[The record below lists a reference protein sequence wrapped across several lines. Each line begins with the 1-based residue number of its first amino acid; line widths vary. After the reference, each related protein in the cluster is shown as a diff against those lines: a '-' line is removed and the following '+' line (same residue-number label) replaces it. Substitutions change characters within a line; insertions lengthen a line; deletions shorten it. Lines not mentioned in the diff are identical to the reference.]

1 MIVWSIK
8 GICRLTGVRMYYVC
22 MILTKKYLSRLAFHH
37 CDLGDARIW
46 RVASQLSICIYI
58 YICIHIFGYFML
70 YTVYIYIY
78 IHIIYSVLCI
88 YIYTYIYIYICILLY
103 IYIIILFFIYYIY
116 ACITVYTHEFPR
128 HVGFPCHGL
137 SEPNSPA
144 GVY

>member
-58 YICIHIFGYFML
+58 YMYTHIWVFHVIYRIH
-70 YTVYIYIY
+70 
-78 IHIIYSVLCI
+78 I
-88 YIYTYIYIYICILLY
+88 YIYTSYTLYCICIYMYIITY

-144 GVY
+144 GVYWNLEI